1 MNKMH
6 EQLARDLIQNVKDAQ
21 NNAEVLAM
29 LTDDEDFVLLGML
42 MESLLVAKA
51 KGDLIDFAQALSRVM
66 GQKNAAKQGGSAIN
80 HIIDT
85 FDGLGNQK
93 KKLKKKLPK
102 DLDPIDI
109 FLIFKYH

>member
-21 NNAEVLAM
+21 NNAEMLAM

-85 FDGLGNQK
+85 FDGLGN
-93 KKLKKKLPK
+93 
-102 DLDPIDI
+102 
-109 FLIFKYH
+109 

>member
-66 GQKNAAKQGGSAIN
+66 GQKNAAMQGGSAISS
-80 HIIDT
+80 IINN
-85 FDGLGNQK
+85 FDSIGN
-93 KKLKKKLPK
+93 
-102 DLDPIDI
+102 
-109 FLIFKYH
+109 

>member
-29 LTDDEDFVLLGML
+29 LTDDEDFALLGML

-66 GQKNAAKQGGSAIN
+66 GQKNAAKQGGSAISS
-80 HIIDT
+80 IINN
-85 FDGLGNQK
+85 FDGIGN
-93 KKLKKKLPK
+93 
-102 DLDPIDI
+102 
-109 FLIFKYH
+109 

>member
-21 NNAEVLAM
+21 TNAELLAM

-42 MESLLVAKA
+42 MESLLIAKA

-66 GQKNAAKQGGSAIN
+66 GQKNAAKQGGSAISS
-80 HIIDT
+80 IIDN
-85 FDGLGNQK
+85 FDGLGN
-93 KKLKKKLPK
+93 
-102 DLDPIDI
+102 
-109 FLIFKYH
+109 

>member
-85 FDGLGNQK
+85 FDGLGN
-93 KKLKKKLPK
+93 
-102 DLDPIDI
+102 
-109 FLIFKYH
+109 